1 MFQNNDWNFTK
12 LLWTALM
19 IASSEGHTGIVRLIN
34 DKIESLA
41 KVIDPNGIQPYHG
54 PR

>member
-1 MFQNNDWNFTK
+1 MFQNNAWNLTK

-19 IASSEGHTGIVRLIN
+19 IASELGHTKIVRLIN

-41 KVIDPNGIQPYHG
+41 KVINPNGIQPYHE